1 MSDTTTAPD
10 VLELIESADLAAL
23 DEAKGNG
30 VLKGIL
36 IAVGVAVIAAAIAT
50 IFSRRSS

>member
-1 MSDTTTAPD
+1 MSETTTAAD
-10 VLELIESADLAAL
+10 VLEIIDSPDLAEL
-23 DEAKGNG
+23 DEASSHG

-50 IFSRRSS
+50 IFSRRND